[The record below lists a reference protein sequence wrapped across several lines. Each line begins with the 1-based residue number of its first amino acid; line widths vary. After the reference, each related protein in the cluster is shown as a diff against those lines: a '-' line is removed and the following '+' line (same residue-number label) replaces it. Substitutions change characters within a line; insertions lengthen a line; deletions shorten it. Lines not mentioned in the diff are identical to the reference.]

1 MFLPPRR
8 AGAKIAL
15 PLPLLFTMK
24 FLYDLFPLLLF
35 FAAFK
40 LYDIYVAT
48 AVAIVASFVQVGL
61 FWLKHRRFETMHVV
75 TLGVIVVF
83 GGMTLLLHDDTFIK
97 WKPTL
102 VYWILSAIVLSSQW
116 FGSKTVIE
124 RMMSSQIALPAPVW
138 KRLNLSWG
146 IFFAALGAANI
157 YVAFYYG
164 LDLDAAT
171 RQSIWVN
178 FKVFG
183 LLGLTLIFVF
193 VQAFFMAK
201 HAHDKPESGASSPN
215 GTAD

>member
-1 MFLPPRR
+1 
-8 AGAKIAL
+8 
-15 PLPLLFTMK
+15 MK

-40 LYDIYVAT
+40 SYDIYVAT
-48 AVAIVASFVQVGL
+48 AVAIAASFVQVGL
-61 FWLKHRRFETMHVV
+61 FWFKHRRFETMQVV
-75 TLGVIVVF
+75 TLAVIAVF

-102 VYWILSAIVLSSQW
+102 VYWILSTLVLASRW

-124 RMMSSQIALPAPVW
+124 RMLSSQVALPATVW

-146 IFFAALGAANI
+146 IFFAVLGAVNI

-164 LDLDAAT
+164 LDLDEET
-171 RQSIWVN
+171 RRSIWVN

-183 LLGLTLIFVF
+183 LLGITLVF
-193 VQAFFMAK
+193 VVAQAFFMAK
-201 HAHDKPESGASSPN
+201 HFQDKPEPGESSPN
-215 GTAD
+215 RTAD

>member
-1 MFLPPRR
+1 
-8 AGAKIAL
+8 
-15 PLPLLFTMK
+15 MK

-61 FWLKHRRFETMHVV
+61 FWLRHRRFETMHVV
-75 TLGVIVVF
+75 TLAVIAVF

-102 VYWILSAIVLSSQW
+102 VYWILSALVLASQW

-124 RMMSSQIALPAPVW
+124 RMMSSQVALPAPVW
-138 KRLNLSWG
+138 KRLNLAWG
-146 IFFAALGAANI
+146 IFFAVLGAVNI

-183 LLGLTLIFVF
+183 LLGLTLLFV
-193 VQAFFMAK
+193 VAQAFFMAK
-201 HAHDKPESGASSPN
+201 HMHDKPEADASSSN
-215 GTAD
+215 RTAD

>member
-1 MFLPPRR
+1 
-8 AGAKIAL
+8 
-15 PLPLLFTMK
+15 MK

-48 AVAIVASFVQVGL
+48 AVAIAASFVQVGL
-61 FWLKHRRFETMHVV
+61 FWFRHRRFETMHVV
-75 TLGVIVVF
+75 TLAVIAVF

-102 VYWILSAIVLSSQW
+102 VYWILSALVLASQW

-124 RMMSSQIALPAPVW
+124 RMMSSQIVLPATVW

-146 IFFAALGAANI
+146 IFFAVLGAVNI

-164 LDLDAAT
+164 LDLDAET

-183 LLGLTLIFVF
+183 LLGLTLVF
-193 VQAFFMAK
+193 VVAQAFFMAK
-201 HAHDKPESGASSPN
+201 HVQDKPEPGESSSN
-215 GTAD
+215 RTAD